1 MNIDTAS
8 TQVEDF
14 SSQPW
19 DCHRAKFHFLLQD
32 ATEEWN
38 MIHKPGARG
47 EINAVDAFINLE
59 NNGWCRSY
67 WQLVFCWWLTVFN
80 KHMSYQ
86 LVSQS
91 TTQSTFEVS
100 ARLCTVEMAP
110 SPSDYFSWGS
120 EKWGCSRTKDKKS
133 GHVWCPWYQDTHTHT
148 ISGQIY
154 IYLYLSVRIRYCIIY
169 RDLSNYNYPH
179 TPPL

>member
-1 MNIDTAS
+1 
-8 TQVEDF
+8 
-14 SSQPW
+14 
-19 DCHRAKFHFLLQD
+19 
-32 ATEEWN
+32 
-38 MIHKPGARG
+38 
-47 EINAVDAFINLE
+47 LE

-67 WQLVFCWWLTVFN
+67 WQVVFCWWLTVFK

-91 TTQSTFEVS
+91 TKQSTFEVS

-120 EKWGCSRTKDKKS
+120 EKLGCSRTKDKKS
-133 GHVWCPWYQDTHTHT
+133 GHIWFPWYQDTHKHT